1 MMRDHALARPAS
13 VDDARRA
20 LGQLTEAQRLALV
33 AEVINQSAE
42 PTSHLLLTR
51 IGSIARAVSEELELS
66 EFVKKET
73 RTCR

>member
-1 MMRDHALARPAS
+1 MMRDHAPARPTS
-13 VDDARRA
+13 VDNARHA

-42 PTSHLLLTR
+42 PTSNLQLTR
-51 IGSIARAVSEELELS
+51 IGNIARAVSEELELS
-66 EFVKKET
+66 EFAKKET

>member
-1 MMRDHALARPAS
+1 MMRDHAPVRPPS
-13 VDDARRA
+13 VNDARRA

-42 PTSHLLLTR
+42 PTSHLQLTR
-51 IGSIARAVSEELELS
+51 IGNIARAVSEELELS

>member
-1 MMRDHALARPAS
+1 MMLSHAPACPTF

-33 AEVINQSAE
+33 AEVINQSAL
-42 PTSHLLLTR
+42 PTSHLQLTR
-51 IGSIARAVSEELELS
+51 IGNIARAVSEELELS

>member
-1 MMRDHALARPAS
+1 MMRDHAPARPAS

-42 PTSHLLLTR
+42 STSHLQLTR
-51 IGSIARAVSEELELS
+51 IGNIARAVSEDLELS